1 MNIGIIGAG
10 AIGKC
15 LASKFVKLGH
25 VVSIANSRGPASL
38 KQLAE
43 EIGAMAVTVEE
54 AVLDKDV
61 IVVAI
66 PQKSILNL
74 PRNLFNG
81 ISKGAVVIDTGNYYP
96 RLRDGVIPSLE
107 ESGIDSLW
115 TQEQLEYPVVKVF
128 NSIFATSLSD
138 LGRPK
143 GAKDR
148 IALAVSGDRLEAK
161 QIVFQL
167 VDALGFEPF
176 DLGTI
181 AQSWRQQ
188 PGSSIYCRDIN
199 FDELEKRVTAMG
211 TDWTEMREIII
222 DKHRLDEIAIE
233 VDFSAWQKK
242 LA

>member
-1 MNIGIIGAG
+1 
-10 AIGKC
+10 
-15 LASKFVKLGH
+15 
-25 VVSIANSRGPASL
+25 
-38 KQLAE
+38 
-43 EIGAMAVTVEE
+43 MAVTVEE

-107 ESGIDSLW
+107 QSGIDSLW

-128 NSIFATSLSD
+128 NSIFASSLSD

-161 QIVFQL
+161 KIVFQL

-199 FDELEKRVTAMG
+199 FDELEKRITAMG